1 MIKQIKLW
9 FYALMV
15 VFMLYNKLFDALT
28 GNHDIFTH
36 TDIFFVGS
44 FLMITGIEFITK
56 LRISKLAIRPLLTI
70 FIFVIVSLFSKY
82 YSNLNNTILCAFIHV
97 KWFLV
102 FYVIYEIFKNDYVF
116 FKRLFFMT
124 LAFSTLG
131 ILINFILQ
139 EQFNNYFNQDI
150 MIRDKKLRMMGFEM
164 HPNNLGILL
173 SLLFIYIN
181 FFNGMPSYT
190 KIVISTGVFAMVCIL
205 LIGSRTPL
213 VVVPLSFAYILLG
226 KKDKILSAII
236 IIIISVLSTVALVL
250 WGQSIIDRTKKN
262 LTAITEKQDQSEY
275 LRGIMIYNGF
285 KIMYMYFPVG
295 TGMATFGTSLS
306 IGSKVYD
313 DIKIGSRGVFDTMTG
328 GAYDSNFASIA
339 GEMGFVGIV
348 LIFWLLNT
356 IRLFC
361 RRTLIYHP
369 ERMHYINIIFL
380 TVLVYFVVHPLFIN
394 AYPCMIYAV
403 FLNIQLSR
411 ERYAI
416 AQSRRP
422 KIARHI
428 AAVLNSPQFA

>member
-1 MIKQIKLW
+1 MIKQIRLW
-9 FYALMV
+9 FFAVMV
-15 VFMLYNKLFDALT
+15 VLMLYNKLFDALT

-36 TDIFFVGS
+36 LDILFVGT
-44 FLMITGIEFITK
+44 FLMFTGIQFITNLK
-56 LRISKLAIRPLLTI
+56 INKLALRPLITI

-82 YSNLNNTILCAFIHV
+82 YSNFNNTVLCAFIHV
-97 KWFLV
+97 KWFLI
-102 FYVIYEIFKNDYVF
+102 FYVVYEIFKDDYVF

-124 LAFSTLG
+124 LFMSAFG

-173 SLLFIYIN
+173 SLFFIYVN

-190 KIVISTGVFAMVCIL
+190 KIILSTVIFTGICVV

-213 VVVPLSFAYILLG
+213 IVVPLSFAYLLLG
-226 KKDKILSAII
+226 KKDKILSFII
-236 IIIISVLSTVALVL
+236 IIIISILSTVALVL

-285 KIMYMYFPVG
+285 KIMFMYFPVG

-339 GEMGFVGIV
+339 GEMGFLGIV

-369 ERMHYINIIFL
+369 DRMHYINIIFL

-411 ERYAI
+411 ERYVI
-416 AQSRRP
+416 AQRRRP
-422 KIARHI
+422 KIAEHI
-428 AAVLNSPQFA
+428 AMLLNPPQIA